1 MNFFGGFRLM
11 TGESQAIIIDFRRC
25 KVFAHMLLSQKQIKN
40 PHVVQIS
47 ERACMAHALPHCSIQ
62 TLLII
67 FMGFN
72 YFRNS
77 HYSS

>member
-1 MNFFGGFRLM
+1 M
-11 TGESQAIIIDFRRC
+11 TGESQLTVTDFHRC
-25 KVFAHMLLSQKQIKN
+25 KVFVHMLLSQKRIKKSPCGAN
-40 PHVVQIS
+40 LRQRLHGQCAS
-47 ERACMAHALPHCSIQ
+47 SRSIQ

-72 YFRNS
+72 YFYNS